1 MNSALL
7 GHYLLTLYRSLT
19 RHRLYAAL
27 NALGLA
33 VGVAV
38 FLILWL
44 DIRFETSFDRW
55 IPGAAN
61 IYRLDQITTFPGRG
75 LERDA
80 MVSKVVAPL
89 LQADYPQV
97 VAMTRMGDD
106 DEVMTVGRT
115 IGAETVWFVDP
126 DFFHVFNLP
135 LVSGDKANALA
146 APGGIVVS
154 ARIARK
160 YFGRTDVVGRQL
172 TLSMNGTPV
181 GYHVTGVLRDLPPNT
196 HFKVDLL
203 TPISPAIVALNS
215 ENYRNWNNVGGPSYV
230 RFRSAADARAVQS
243 DLLNFENRRAS
254 GADETKL
261 GPHPTRILKLVLT
274 PLTAV
279 HFRDVGMNF
288 TQEAGVDERTVASLA
303 VVGSLTLVI
312 AILNYV
318 NLATA
323 RAALRAREVAMRKV
337 LGSPRATLAIQFLGE
352 AVAVTLLSV
361 LIGAGLVELALPG
374 INAASGS
381 SLKLIWWGG
390 ESILP
395 VLAGT
400 TLLAGLA
407 AGAYPAFL
415 LSRLEPAPVLAASR
429 MPGGGRFGGR
439 LRGALVLLQ
448 FAAAICFTICTL
460 VVGAQARLL
469 RDADRGFQRYGLLL
483 VDSMATPGLDKR
495 QDAILDT
502 LRGVAGVTRVTLS
515 NDEPASH
522 NIGLTEVSRLGGTS
536 PGPQMMFQGVGAD
549 YLQTYGASL
558 IAGRALDGEHRLD
571 DIAGLHL
578 QGAAVRGMNVMLNQ
592 TAVRMLGFVS
602 PGQAL
607 GKSVKV
613 NGQAL
618 ATIVGVVRDV
628 RFGSPRAPVGAIV
641 YSYYSHDLP
650 GGVAAVR
657 YRGVPARQM
666 TARLAAAWKTV
677 VPEAPFVARTADA
690 RLAEYYL
697 PDEHSARLLSMGAGS
712 AVVLACVGLYGLAT
726 FTTARRVREIGVRK
740 TLGASTEDVLRLIVG
755 QFLRPV
761 LLANLIAW
769 PLAWVTM
776 RSWLAGFDQRLALG
790 PGYFLAAT
798 ALTLII
804 ALATVAGQA
813 FAVARSEPAKALRH
827 E

>member
-1 MNSALL
+1 MMF
-7 GHYLLTLYRSLT
+7 GHYALTLYCALT

-27 NALGLA
+27 NILGLA
-33 VGVAV
+33 VGIAV
-38 FLILWL
+38 FLVLLL

-75 LERDA
+75 VERDA
-80 MVSKVVAPL
+80 RVSQVVAPL
-89 LQADYPQV
+89 LQADYSQV
-97 VAMTRMGDD
+97 VAMTRLGDD

-126 DFFHVFNLP
+126 GFFNVFDLP
-135 LVSGDKANALA
+135 LASGDKATALA
-146 APGGIVVS
+146 APGDIVVS
-154 ARIARK
+154 AQIARK

-172 TLSMNGTPV
+172 TLSMSGTPV
-181 GYHVTGVLRDLPPNT
+181 GYHVTGVLRDLPPST
-196 HFKVDLL
+196 HFKLDLL
-203 TPISPAIVALNS
+203 TPISPAIVALNR
-215 ENYRNWNNVGGPSYV
+215 ENYRNWNNVGGESYV
-230 RFRSAADARAVQS
+230 RFRNPADARAVQA

-254 GADETKL
+254 GVDETKL

-288 TQEAGVDERTVASLA
+288 TREAGVDERIVASLA
-303 VVGSLTLVI
+303 VVGGLTLVI

-337 LGSPRATLAIQFLGE
+337 LGSPRAALAIQFLAE
-352 AVAVTLLSV
+352 AVTVTLLSV
-361 LIGAGLVELALPG
+361 LIGVALVELALPS

-381 SLKLIWWGG
+381 ALKLAWWGR
-390 ESILP
+390 ESVLP
-395 VLAGT
+395 VLAVT

-469 RDADRGFQRYGLLL
+469 READRGFQRHGLLL
-483 VDSMATPGLDKR
+483 VDSMAIPDLAQR
-495 QDAILDT
+495 QGVILDA
-502 LRGVAGVTRVTLS
+502 LRGVAGVSYVTLS
-515 NDEPASH
+515 NEEPASH
-522 NIGLTEVSRLGGTS
+522 NLGLTEVSRLGGAS
-536 PGPQMMFQGVGAD
+536 PGPAMMFQAVGAD

-558 IAGRALDGEHRLD
+558 IAGRALDGQHRLD

-578 QGAAVRGMNVMLNQ
+578 QGTVARGMNVMLNQ
-592 TAVRMLGFVS
+592 TAVRMLGFAS
-602 PGQAL
+602 PNQAL
-607 GKSVKV
+607 GKTVKIA
-613 NGQAL
+613 GHIP

-628 RFGSPRAPVGAIV
+628 RFRSPRAPVGAVV
-641 YSYYSHDLP
+641 YSYYSHDLS

-657 YRGVPARQM
+657 YRGASARQM

-697 PDEHSARLLSMGAGS
+697 PDEHSARLLSMGAAL
-712 AVVLACVGLYGLAT
+712 AVVLACVGLYGLAA
-726 FTTARRVREIGVRK
+726 FNTARRTREVGIRK
-740 TLGASTEDVLRLIVG
+740 TLGASTGDILALLVR

-769 PLAWVTM
+769 PLAWLAM
-776 RSWLAGFDQRLALG
+776 RAWLQGFDQRIVLG
-790 PGYFLAAT
+790 PSYFLAAT
-798 ALTLII
+798 ALTLVI

-813 FAVARSEPAKALRH
+813 FTVARAEPAKSLRH